1 MIVTVSNIDGIKQ
14 YRVPDNIKKIIFVS
28 TIIFFVLVAFLIWNV
43 VHLNDKVSKFSS
55 HANKELLGAKNKIL
69 TLQQTLESIE
79 QRYADIKEEKLAQ
92 ERNYAAKI
100 AQLENRNHT
109 ISKRLKATE
118 YSSVEKYEVLR
129 RKEKKL
135 SSMER
140 KLREVETKLEK
151 AEALNHKLAKIAKKN
166 REEAERLLAE
176 KDNRKKKQNSHVAI
190 TQKDPSVLSG
200 KTQKIFKIA
209 KQELGKHYVW
219 GAVGPAT
226 FDCSGFTSYV
236 FRQVGINIPRTSR
249 QQAKYGKL
257 VHKGQL
263 KPGDLIFF
271 DTDYNKKG
279 IDHVGIYMGNDKFIH
294 ASSARK
300 RVIITSLNKAFYK
313 QRFKLARRVN

>member
-14 YRVPDNIKKIIFVS
+14 YRVPDNIKKIIFIS
-28 TIIFFVLVAFLIWNV
+28 TIVFFALVAFLIWNV
-43 VHLNDKVSKFSS
+43 VHLNDKVSRFSS

-69 TLQQTLESIE
+69 TLQQTLESVE
-79 QRYADIKEEKLAQ
+79 QRYAEIKEEKLAQ
-92 ERNYAAKI
+92 ERRYATKI
-100 AQLENRNHT
+100 AELENQNRT
-109 ISKRLKATE
+109 ISKRLKTTE

-129 RKEKKL
+129 QKEKKL
-135 SSMER
+135 SFLER
-140 KLREVETKLEK
+140 KLREMETKLGK
-151 AEALNHKLAKIAKKN
+151 AESLNHKLAKIAKKN
-166 REEAERLLAE
+166 REEAERLLSKIE
-176 KDNRKKKQNSHVAI
+176 NRKKKQNSYVSM
-190 TQKDPSVLSG
+190 TKKDPSALSG

-209 KQELGKHYVW
+209 QNELGKHYVW

-249 QQAKYGKL
+249 EQAKYGKL
-257 VHKGQL
+257 VHRDQL
-263 KPGDLIFF
+263 RPGDLIFF